1 MDVTEMSDKDLMDML
16 AYHKREFM
24 ASDDH
29 RAWTVWRRIIPLVD
43 ERERRVLLRESL
55 RSSA

>member
-1 MDVTEMSDKDLMDML
+1 MSDKDLMDML